1 MFILSGLTGNPRLQ
15 MPLFMV
21 FLAIYTTTLL
31 TNLGLIALISVD
43 LQLQSI
49 MYFFLQN
56 LFFRDAVYSTVIT
69 PKIIESQNIP
79 ICKGLIRII
88 KSNSWLHTVPPITY
102 VWEQCPGAPWMPTAW
117 GCDHCPG
124 EPVPGSDHPLLK
136 NLFLTPSLTL
146 PWLSSTPFPQV
157 LWCLW

>member
-21 FLAIYTTTLL
+21 FLAIYTITLL

-43 LQLQSI
+43 LHLQTP
-49 MYFFLQN
+49 MYIFLQN
-56 LFFRDAVYSTVIT
+56 LSFTDAAYSTVIT

-88 KSNSWLHTVPPITY
+88 KSNSWLHTAPSKTKPY
-102 VWEQCPGAPWMPTAW
+102 V
-117 GCDHCPG
+117 
-124 EPVPGSDHPLLK
+124 
-136 NLFLTPSLTL
+136 
-146 PWLSSTPFPQV
+146 
-157 LWCLW
+157 